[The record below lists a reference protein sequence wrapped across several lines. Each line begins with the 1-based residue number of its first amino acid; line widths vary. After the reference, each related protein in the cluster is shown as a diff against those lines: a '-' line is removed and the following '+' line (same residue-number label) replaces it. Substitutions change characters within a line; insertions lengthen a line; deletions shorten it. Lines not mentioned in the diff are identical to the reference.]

1 MNCNCCPRKCNI
13 DRSTQRGFCKAGEE
27 FLLARAALHF
37 WEEPS
42 ISGTNGSGTVFF
54 SGCNLRCCFC
64 QNFNISTQMLGK
76 AVLESKLKELFN
88 KLIAK
93 GAHNINLVT
102 PSHYT
107 FKLAPLLDD
116 ISVPVVWNS
125 SAYEEVETLKLLK
138 DKVQVYLPDFKYSS
152 EKLAKRYSA
161 CEDYPKKAKKAICE
175 MVAQRGKYKIENGI
189 MTSGVIIRHLVLPG
203 QLENTYGVI
212 DWVSET
218 FDAGEVKFSLMSQF
232 TPQKHCTLDELGRTL
247 DKREYI
253 LARNYMIKKGLT
265 DGYCQDL
272 SSAQSAYTPDFEI
285 SLAEI

>member
-1 MNCNCCPRKCNI
+1 MNCICCPRKCNI
-13 DRSTQRGFCKAGEE
+13 DRKTSLGFCRAGEE

-42 ISGTNGSGTVFF
+42 ISGKSGSGTVFF
-54 SGCNLRCCFC
+54 SGCNMRCCFC
-64 QNFNISTQMLGK
+64 QNFNISSQTLGK
-76 AVLESKLKELFN
+76 VVSAEKLKQIFDR
-88 KLIAK
+88 LILQ

-102 PSHYT
+102 PSHYAVQ
-107 FKLAPLLDD
+107 LAPLLKN

-138 DKVQVYLPDFKYSS
+138 DKVQIYLPDFKFSS
-152 EKLAKRYSA
+152 KEIASRYA
-161 CEDYPKKAKKAICE
+161 NCPDYPEKAKEAICE

-218 FDAGEVKFSLMSQF
+218 FSAGEVKFSLMSQF
-232 TPQKHCTLDELGRTL
+232 TPQEHCKLDELSRAL

-253 LARNYMIKKGLT
+253 LARNYMLKKGLT

-272 SSAQSAYTPDFEI
+272 SSAKNSYTPPFDFTGI
-285 SLAEI
+285 